1 MMTQFEQFAAAI
13 SGSAFIATAAAGE
26 SRQGCL
32 VGFGTQASI
41 DPPRLLVC
49 ISVQNATFDAAR
61 RASHLGIHLIPADR
75 PDLAQLFG
83 GTTGDDVDKFAGL
96 RWEAGRDGEPLL
108 LECPMRLSGRV
119 VERHPFG
126 DHVGFLVEPVAV
138 WAAEEFEPL
147 DISSVAGI
155 DPGHDP

>member
-1 MMTQFEQFAAAI
+1 MTEFEQFTAAI
-13 SGSAFIATAAAGE
+13 SGSAFIATAAAGGE
-26 SRQGCL
+26 RQGCL

-49 ISVQNATFDAAR
+49 ISVQNATFAAAR
-61 RASHLGIHLIPADR
+61 RASHIGVHLIPADR

-96 RWEAGRDGEPLL
+96 RWEKGPGGEPLL
-108 LECPMRLSGRV
+108 GECPMRLSGRV

-138 WAAEEFEPL
+138 WAAERFEPL

>member
-1 MMTQFEQFAAAI
+1 MAAFEQFAAAI
-13 SGSAFIATAAAGE
+13 SGAAFIATAAAGTA
-26 SRQGCL
+26 RHGCL

-41 DPPRLLVC
+41 QPPRLLVC
-49 ISVQNATFDAAR
+49 ISVENATFDVAC
-61 RASHLGIHLIPADR
+61 RASHIGIHLVPADR

-96 RWEAGRDGEPLL
+96 PWENGPGGEPLL
-108 LECPMRLSGRV
+108 VECPMRLSGRV
-119 VERHPFG
+119 LERHPFG

-138 WAAEEFEPL
+138 WAVERFEPL
-147 DISSVAGI
+147 DIASVAGI